1 MPYYALCFIFLCGNV
16 VGDKNIRIETKD
28 TLIRMKELVSSK
40 RWEIHS
46 QSFDFL
52 TNNKHTINIRLTT

>member
-16 VGDKNIRIETKD
+16 VGDKNIRIATKD

-40 RWEIHS
+40 R
-46 QSFDFL
+46 
-52 TNNKHTINIRLTT
+52 